1 MVRYPIISPC
11 YIPSTQQKHIFRT
24 TAKRLARIAV
34 DPQHSHRALSY
45 TTHIWIDALYMFIP
59 IYTTQMVNVAM
70 ADPIALPTL
79 GDNQLELKVEW
90 FSQVLITYQ
99 LYQPMVQATGNQLVD
114 GLIIL
119 SGIELENLSS
129 NEPNAFCTKQEK
141 GNSSASG
148 ITRRSVI

>member
-1 MVRYPIISPC
+1 
-11 YIPSTQQKHIFRT
+11 
-24 TAKRLARIAV
+24 
-34 DPQHSHRALSY
+34 
-45 TTHIWIDALYMFIP
+45 
-59 IYTTQMVNVAM
+59 
-70 ADPIALPTL
+70 
-79 GDNQLELKVEW
+79 VEW

-129 NEPNAFCTKQEK
+129 HEPNAFCTKQKK

-148 ITRRSVI
+148 IWNHQAFCDLIPLIHSPCKTKKRRGHVWIRH